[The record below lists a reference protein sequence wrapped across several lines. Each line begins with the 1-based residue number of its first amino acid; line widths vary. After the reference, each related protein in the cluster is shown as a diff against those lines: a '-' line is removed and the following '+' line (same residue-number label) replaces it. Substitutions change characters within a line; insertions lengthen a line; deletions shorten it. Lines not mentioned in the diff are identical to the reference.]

1 MQIKKNIYNLSINV
15 YIFYILLNLNY
26 LFCFGQSLVI
36 NKNEANRINSQN
48 FFFVKSLIK
57 KNLFKNRSF
66 PKHVN
71 SSKFSLY
78 TQKRHKEALAIKKYK
93 MTGTSSA
100 KRHHGIKG
108 KKRISKVTLMPYKDI
123 KLPARR
129 CPILGKMD
137 NRNARKISKSGIKT
151 HKIQRV
157 NFVRKRIYFEE
168 EDRFVK
174 LRVSARGLKTIKKY
188 GLAYCAKK
196 FNLNLNK
203 KKYDAGY
210 SPRKKNKNKNES
222 ETLASQNDTLKEPQ
236 VENPQ
241 DENPQDENIIIE
253 KLKLNNRN
261 K

>member
-1 MQIKKNIYNLSINV
+1 MQIKKKIYNLSINA
-15 YIFYILLNLNY
+15 YIFYILFNLNY
-26 LFCFGQSLVI
+26 LFCFGHSVVI

-57 KNLFKNRSF
+57 KDLFKNRSF
-66 PKHVN
+66 SKLVN
-71 SSKFSLY
+71 GSKFSLN
-78 TQKRHKEALAIKKYK
+78 TQKRHKEALAIKKYS

-151 HKIQRV
+151 HRIQRV
-157 NFVRKRIYFEE
+157 NFVKRRIYFEE

-174 LRVSARGLKTIKKY
+174 LRVSTRGLKTIKKY

-210 SPRKKNKNKNES
+210 SPRKKKKKNDE
-222 ETLASQNDTLKEPQ
+222 ADTFAPPNNMLKEPQ
-236 VENPQ
+236 PENPE
-241 DENPQDENIIIE
+241 DENAIIE
-253 KLKLNNRN
+253 KLKLNNQN